1 MKKQLKEFRLGA
13 TYKLRDE
20 YVGHLWFTQPAY
32 VHCMEKYGVQQHV
45 FTGVCV
51 RLNGIGGASLQ
62 LDDNNIFYAANDERH
77 MFTRIDNK

>member
-1 MKKQLKEFRLGA
+1 MQRISCVMNMSVICGS
-13 TYKLRDE
+13 RN
-20 YVGHLWFTQPAY
+20 QPT
-32 VHCMEKYGVQQHV
+32 HCMEKYGVQQHV

-51 RLNGIGGASLQ
+51 RLNGTGGASLQ